1 MPGAPITLW
10 TKKKRYSVLRQIN
23 TIGEGTPC
31 RVLQGIV
38 QSIAWEST
46 KQEVSIVYVQNI
58 FIIIGVQKYLE
69 VNGIKYYG
77 GIQQK
82 TEDRQFTHISD

>member
-1 MPGAPITLW
+1 MQGTLGDS
-10 TKKKRYSVLRQIN
+10 TEYSL
-23 TIGEGTPC
+23 GKYKAG
-31 RVLQGIV
+31 
-38 QSIAWEST
+38 
-46 KQEVSIVYVQNI
+46 SIVYVENI
-58 FIIIGVQKYLE
+58 FIIIGVQKYVE